1 LPASGSARLAVV
13 YGGWEQCSRDYAID
27 RVSFPYASI
36 ELVVKGKGS
45 LVLNGT
51 EFPLRPGTVFSYGPG
66 ISHVIR
72 TAPESPMLKYFV
84 DFAGRDGRSL
94 LADCGLSRGV
104 PLQLA
109 TVAGVRSRFDELIW
123 LACIADAHTQRTCT
137 LQFELLVRTI
147 ARATAP
153 LPPCACPQ
161 QTTFTRCREYID
173 ANFLSLS
180 SMTKIAEA
188 CRVDHSYVCRVFR
201 EFHNESPLKYLH
213 RLRMQWAADQLL
225 STPALVKE
233 VAELLNM
240 DPFHFSRAFKRVHGV
255 SPALLA
261 RRRARRTE
269 RAATKLC
276 PVSEPRLR
284 T

>member
-1 LPASGSARLAVV
+1 MV

-27 RVSFPYASI
+27 RVSFPYSSI

-45 LVLNGT
+45 MVLNGT

-84 DFAGRDGRSL
+84 DFAGRDGRAL

-123 LACIADAHTQRTCT
+123 LASIADAHTQRTCT

-147 ARATAP
+147 ARAAAP
-153 LPPCACPQ
+153 LPQCACPQ

-233 VAELLNM
+233 VADRLNM
-240 DPFHFSRAFKRVHGV
+240 DPYHFSRAFKRVHGV
-255 SPALLA
+255 SPVLLA

-269 RAATKLC
+269 RAAPKL
-276 PVSEPRLR
+276 SR
-284 T
+284 